1 MPPSAS
7 CNSVTNLVVS
17 SPKDFSNLELES
29 PGVSMVIIPMVVDD
43 ACEMASQIFK
53 FATNATC
60 FGQPNLSAIVMVYV

>member
-29 PGVSMVIIPMVVDD
+29 PGVSMAIIPMVVDD

-53 FATNATC
+53 FATKR
-60 FGQPNLSAIVMVYV
+60 P